1 MTPTGRAPAIGR
13 ARAVVAAAAGA
24 VLCLTAAACSGAEA
38 APADT
43 VRIVLPDEPST
54 LEPCDA
60 SLTGTG
66 VVVRSNIT
74 EPLAERDPTTGELN
88 PLLATSWSQTTPT
101 TWTFTLRPGVRFGD
115 GTAFDAAAAAFSID
129 RAVNSGIGCHV
140 QGYVF
145 GDTRLD
151 TAAPDPGTLT
161 VTSPEPDPIL
171 PLRLS
176 FVEMVPPS
184 TGAEAKV
191 REPVGTGPYQ
201 IGSWAA
207 GSRLTLQRNPDYW
220 GSPPAFAR
228 AEYEWRSD
236 SSVRAAMV
244 VNGEADIATGIGP
257 EDGAGELGVSF
268 PNNETTALRIQ
279 ATEPPLDDIRV
290 RRAIG
295 LVIDRDGIISALFEG
310 DGTPAAQL
318 VPDGVI
324 GYNAD
329 LRPEP
334 FDPARARALMD
345 EVRADGVDLSVPIRF
360 IVRSGLFPRVSE
372 VTQAIQYQLTQLGL
386 NVQIQMMDS
395 AEGLEY
401 QQRPFPEDTGPYL
414 LMIQHGNQ
422 AGDAAF
428 TVDQYLRGD
437 GYQSSYGTP
446 EFDAEI
452 TAAEALSG
460 PARQAALAQLF
471 AREPEAIDQ
480 YAYIAHM
487 RGMLARSPRVHY
499 EPDSA
504 TGDEMRLAAMSPAH

>member
-1 MTPTGRAPAIGR
+1 MTSAQRRAAFVR
-13 ARAVVAAAAGA
+13 ARAVLVAA
-24 VLCLTAAACSGAEA
+24 VLGLTVAACGGQAT

-43 VRIVLPDEPST
+43 IRIVLPEEPPT
-54 LEPCDA
+54 LEACDA

-74 EPLAERDPTTGELN
+74 EPLAERNPTTGALE
-88 PLLATSWSQTTPT
+88 PLLATSWTQTTPT
-101 TWTFTLRPGVRFGD
+101 SWTFTLREGVLFSD
-115 GTAFDAAAAAFSID
+115 GTPFDAAAAAHSID
-129 RAVNSGIGCHV
+129 RAVNADIDCHI

-145 GDTRLD
+145 NDSLE
-151 TAAPDPGTLT
+151 TAAPDPTTLV
-161 VTSPEPDPIL
+161 VTSDTPDPIL

-176 FVEMVPPS
+176 FVEMVHPS
-184 TGAEAKV
+184 TDADGKV
-191 REPVGTGPYQ
+191 REPVGTGPFR
-201 IGSWAA
+201 IA
-207 GSRLTLQRNPDYW
+207 GWEPGTRLTLERNPGYW
-220 GSPPAFAR
+220 GTPPAFAR
-228 AEYEWRSD
+228 AEYQWRSD

-257 EDGAGELGVSF
+257 EDGAEELGVSF
-268 PNNETTALRIQ
+268 PNNETTALRLQ

-295 LVIDRDGIISALFEG
+295 MVIDRDGIISALFEG
-310 DGTPAAQL
+310 AGTPAAQL
-318 VPDGVI
+318 IPDGVI
-324 GYNAD
+324 GYNPD

-334 FDPARARALMD
+334 FDTARAQALMD
-345 EVRADGVDLSVPIRF
+345 EVRADGVDLSAPIRF

-372 VTQAIQYQLTQLGL
+372 VTQAIQHQLTQLGL

-401 QQRPFPEDTGPYL
+401 QQRPFPEGTGAYI

-428 TVDQYLRGD
+428 TVDQYMLSD
-437 GYQSSYGTP
+437 GYQSSYGLP
-446 EFDAEI
+446 DFDAAI
-452 TAAEALSG
+452 AAAEALSG
-460 PARQAALAQLF
+460 PERHAALAELF
-471 AREPEAIDQ
+471 AREPEEIDQ

-499 EPDSA
+499 EPDAA
-504 TGDEMRLAAMSPAH
+504 TGDEMRLAAMTPA

>member
-1 MTPTGRAPAIGR
+1 MA
-13 ARAVVAAAAGA
+13 VAAAA
-24 VLCLTAAACSGAEA
+24 VLSLTMAACAGPGT

-43 VRIVLPDEPST
+43 VRIVIPDEPST
-54 LEPCDA
+54 LEACDA

-74 EPLAERDPTTGELN
+74 EPLAERNPTSGALE
-88 PLLATSWSQTTPT
+88 PLLATSWTQTTPT
-101 TWTFTLRPGVRFGD
+101 TWTFTLREGVTFSD
-115 GTAFDAAAAAFSID
+115 GTPFDAAAAAFSID

-145 GDTRLD
+145 GDTRLE
-151 TAAPDPGTLT
+151 TAAPDPATLT
-161 VTSPEPDPIL
+161 VTSPTPDPIL

-176 FVEMVPPS
+176 FVEMVHPS
-184 TGAEAKV
+184 TAADAKE
-191 REPVGTGPYQ
+191 REPLGTGPYR
-201 IGSWAA
+201 IA
-207 GSRLTLQRNPDYW
+207 GWEPGTRLTLERNPGYW
-220 GSPPAFAR
+220 GTPPAFAR
-228 AEYEWRSD
+228 AEYQWRSD
-236 SSVRAAMV
+236 PSVRAAMV

-257 EDGAGELGVSF
+257 EDGAGDLGVSY
-268 PNNETTALRIQ
+268 PNNETSAVRIQ

-295 LVIDRDGIISALFEG
+295 LVIDREGIVSSLFEG
-310 DGTPAAQL
+310 DGAPAAQL
-318 VPDGVI
+318 IPEGVI
-324 GYNAD
+324 GYNAA

-345 EVRADGVDLSVPIRF
+345 EVRADGVDVSEPIRF

-372 VTQAIQYQLTQLGL
+372 VTQAIQYQLSQLGL

-414 LMIQHGNQ
+414 LMVQHGNQ

-428 TVDQYLRGD
+428 TLDQYMLSD

-446 EFDAEI
+446 ELDAAI
-452 TAAEALSG
+452 RAAEALSG
-460 PARQAALAQLF
+460 RARQDALAEVF
-471 AREPEAIDQ
+471 AREPEEIDQ
-480 YAYIAHM
+480 YGYIAHM

-504 TGDEMRLAAMSPAH
+504 TGDEMRLAAMTPATPA

>member
-1 MTPTGRAPAIGR
+1 MTSARPRAALAR
-13 ARAVVAAAAGA
+13 ARAVVAAA
-24 VLCLTAAACSGAEA
+24 VLGLTAAACAGPGAPA
-38 APADT
+38 ADT
-43 VRIVLPDEPST
+43 VRIVLPEEPPT
-54 LEPCDA
+54 LEACDA

-74 EPLAERDPTTGELN
+74 EPLAERNPATGDLE
-88 PLLATSWSQTTPT
+88 PLLATSWTQTTPT
-101 TWTFTLRPGVRFGD
+101 TWTFTLREGVTFSD
-115 GTAFDAAAAAFSID
+115 GTPFDAAAAAFSIE
-129 RAVNSGIGCHV
+129 RAVNSDIDCNV

-145 GDTRLD
+145 GDTRLE
-151 TAAPDPGTLT
+151 TAAPNATTLV
-161 VTSPEPDPIL
+161 VTSPTPDPIL

-176 FVEMVPPS
+176 FVEVVHPS
-184 TGAEAKV
+184 TAADAKV
-191 REPVGTGPYQ
+191 REPVGTGPYR
-201 IGSWAA
+201 IAA
-207 GSRLTLQRNPDYW
+207 WEPGTRLTLERNSSYW
-220 GSPPAFAR
+220 GAPPAFAR

-244 VNGEADIATGIGP
+244 VNGEADIATGIGA
-257 EDGAGELGVSF
+257 EDGAGALGVSF
-268 PNNETTALRIQ
+268 PNNETTALRLQ
-279 ATEPPLDDIRV
+279 ATEPPLDDVRV

-295 LVIDRDGIISALFEG
+295 MVIDKDGIISSLFEG
-310 DGTPAAQL
+310 AGTPAAQL

-324 GYNAD
+324 GYNPG
-329 LRPEP
+329 LHSEP
-334 FDPARARALMD
+334 FDPAGAAALMD

-372 VTQAIQYQLTQLGL
+372 VTQAIQYQLSQLGL

-401 QQRPFPEDTGPYL
+401 QQRPFPEGTGPYI

-428 TVDQYLRGD
+428 TLDQYMLSD

-446 EFDAEI
+446 GFDAAI

-460 PARQAALAQLF
+460 QQRQDALAALF
-471 AREPEAIDQ
+471 AREPEEIDQ

-504 TGDEMRLAAMSPAH
+504 TGDEMRLAAMSPA

>member
-1 MTPTGRAPAIGR
+1 MMSARPRAALAR
-13 ARAVVAAAAGA
+13 ARAVVAAA
-24 VLCLTAAACSGAEA
+24 VLGLTAAACAGPGTV
-38 APADT
+38 PADT
-43 VRIVLPDEPST
+43 VRIVLPEEPPT
-54 LEPCDA
+54 LEACDA

-74 EPLAERDPTTGELN
+74 EPLAERNPATGGLE
-88 PLLATSWSQTTPT
+88 PLLATSWTQTSPT
-101 TWTFTLRPGVRFGD
+101 MWTFTLREGVTFSD
-115 GTAFDAAAAAFSID
+115 GTPFDAAAAAFSID
-129 RAVNSGIGCHV
+129 RAVNSDIDCNV

-145 GDTRLD
+145 GDTLEA
-151 TAAPDPGTLT
+151 AAPNATTLV
-161 VTSPEPDPIL
+161 VTSPTPDPIL

-176 FVEMVPPS
+176 FVEMVHPS
-184 TGAEAKV
+184 TPVDAKE
-191 REPVGTGPYQ
+191 REPIGTGPYR
-201 IGSWAA
+201 IAA
-207 GSRLTLQRNPDYW
+207 WQPGIRLTLERNPGYW
-220 GSPPAFAR
+220 GSPPPFAR

-244 VNGEADIATGIGP
+244 VNGEADIATGIGA

-268 PNNETTALRIQ
+268 PNNETTALRLQ

-295 LVIDRDGIISALFEG
+295 MVIDKDGIISALLEG
-310 DGTPAAQL
+310 AGTPAAQL
-318 VPDGVI
+318 IPDGVI
-324 GYNAD
+324 GYNPD

-334 FDPARARALMD
+334 FDPARAETLMD
-345 EVRADGVDLSVPIRF
+345 EVRADGVDLSAPIRF

-372 VTQAIQYQLTQLGL
+372 VTQAIQYQLSQLGL

-401 QQRPFPEDTGPYL
+401 QQRPFPEGTGAYI

-428 TVDQYLRGD
+428 TLDQYMLSD
-437 GYQSSYGTP
+437 GYQSSFGTAG
-446 EFDAEI
+446 FDAAI
-452 TAAEALSG
+452 AAAEAMSG
-460 PARQAALAQLF
+460 PQRQDALAELF
-471 AREPEAIDQ
+471 AREPEKIDQ

-504 TGDEMRLAAMSPAH
+504 TGDEMRLAAMSPA

>member
-1 MTPTGRAPAIGR
+1 MMSARPRAALAR
-13 ARAVVAAAAGA
+13 ARAVVAAA
-24 VLCLTAAACSGAEA
+24 VLGLTAAACAGPGTV
-38 APADT
+38 PADT
-43 VRIVLPDEPST
+43 VRIVLPEEPPT
-54 LEPCDA
+54 LEACDA

-74 EPLAERDPTTGELN
+74 EPLAERNPATGELE
-88 PLLATSWSQTTPT
+88 PLLATSWTQTNPT
-101 TWTFTLRPGVRFGD
+101 TWTFTLREGVTFSD
-115 GTAFDAAAAAFSID
+115 GTPFDAAAAAFSID
-129 RAVNSGIGCHV
+129 RAVNSDIDCNV

-145 GDTRLD
+145 GDTLAA
-151 TAAPDPGTLT
+151 AAPNATTLV
-161 VTSPEPDPIL
+161 VTSPTPDPIL

-176 FVEMVPPS
+176 FVEMVHPS
-184 TGAEAKV
+184 TPVDAKE
-191 REPVGTGPYQ
+191 REPIGTGPYR
-201 IGSWAA
+201 IAA
-207 GSRLTLQRNPDYW
+207 WQPGIRLTLERNPGYW
-220 GSPPAFAR
+220 GGPPAFAR

-244 VNGEADIATGIGP
+244 VNGEADIATGIGA

-268 PNNETTALRIQ
+268 PNNETTALRLQ

-295 LVIDRDGIISALFEG
+295 MVIDKDGIISALLEG
-310 DGTPAAQL
+310 AGTPAAQL
-318 VPDGVI
+318 IPDGVI
-324 GYNAD
+324 GYNPD

-334 FDPARARALMD
+334 FDPTRAEALMD
-345 EVRADGVDLSVPIRF
+345 EVRADGVDLSAPIRF

-372 VTQAIQYQLTQLGL
+372 VTQAIQYQLSQLGL

-401 QQRPFPEDTGPYL
+401 QQRPFPEGTGAYI

-428 TVDQYLRGD
+428 TLDQYMLSD
-437 GYQSSYGTP
+437 GYQSSFGTAG
-446 EFDAEI
+446 FDAAI
-452 TAAEALSG
+452 AAAEAMSG
-460 PARQAALAQLF
+460 PQRQDALAELF
-471 AREPEAIDQ
+471 AREPEKIDQ

-504 TGDEMRLAAMSPAH
+504 TGDEMRLAAMSPA

>member
-1 MTPTGRAPAIGR
+1 MTSARPRAALAR
-13 ARAVVAAAAGA
+13 ARAVVAAA
-24 VLCLTAAACSGAEA
+24 VLGLTAAACAGPGTV
-38 APADT
+38 PADT
-43 VRIVLPDEPST
+43 VRIVLPEEPPT
-54 LEPCDA
+54 LEACDA

-74 EPLAERDPTTGELN
+74 EPLAERNPATGELE
-88 PLLATSWSQTTPT
+88 PLLATSWTQTSPT
-101 TWTFTLRPGVRFGD
+101 TWTFTLREGVTFSD
-115 GTAFDAAAAAFSID
+115 GTPFDAAAAAFSID
-129 RAVNSGIGCHV
+129 RAVNSDIDCNV

-145 GDTRLD
+145 GDTLEA
-151 TAAPDPGTLT
+151 AAPNATTLV
-161 VTSPEPDPIL
+161 VTSPTPDPIL

-176 FVEMVPPS
+176 FVEMVHPS
-184 TGAEAKV
+184 TPVDAKE
-191 REPVGTGPYQ
+191 REPIGTGPYR
-201 IGSWAA
+201 IAA
-207 GSRLTLQRNPDYW
+207 WQPGIRLTLERNPGYW

-244 VNGEADIATGIGP
+244 VNGEADIATGIGA

-268 PNNETTALRIQ
+268 PNNETTALRLQ

-295 LVIDRDGIISALFEG
+295 MVIDKDGIISALLEG
-310 DGTPAAQL
+310 AGTPAAQL
-318 VPDGVI
+318 IPDGVI
-324 GYNAD
+324 GYNPD

-334 FDPARARALMD
+334 FDPARAEALMD
-345 EVRADGVDLSVPIRF
+345 EVRADGVDLSAPIRF

-372 VTQAIQYQLTQLGL
+372 VTQAIQYQLSQLGL

-401 QQRPFPEDTGPYL
+401 QQRPFPEGTGAYI

-428 TVDQYLRGD
+428 TLDQYMLSD
-437 GYQSSYGTP
+437 GYQSSFGTAG
-446 EFDAEI
+446 FDAAI
-452 TAAEALSG
+452 AAAEAMSG
-460 PARQAALAQLF
+460 PQRQDALAELF
-471 AREPEAIDQ
+471 AREPEKIDQ

-504 TGDEMRLAAMSPAH
+504 TGDEMRLAAMSPA